1 MPQKVKSGNPSRPRR
16 SRNGSL
22 APRANNI
29 RDVMTPDP
37 RVLEPDASITD
48 AANLMRESDIGDI
61 VVVEDNRLSGILTD
75 RDIVVRVLAE
85 GYDPAAITV
94 GDICSREITAIS
106 ASSSVDDALKL
117 IRDRAIR
124 RLPVIDDD
132 GGVVGIVTIGD
143 IARARDRSSALAD
156 VSAAPPN
163 T

>member
-1 MPQKVKSGNPSRPRR
+1 MPQKVKSGNAPRPRR
-16 SRNGSL
+16 SGNGSRP
-22 APRANNI
+22 PRARSI

-48 AANLMRESDIGDI
+48 AAALMREADIGDI
-61 VVVEDNRLSGILTD
+61 VVVENNRLSGILTD

-106 ASSSVDDALKL
+106 ASASVDDAVKL

-124 RLPVIDDD
+124 RLPVVDEE
-132 GGVVGIVTIGD
+132 GGVVGVVTIGD